1 MVCNL
6 QNQSTEDIVRIVIDF
21 LGEFLLY
28 LSSIIEC
35 EQSYSLYPI
44 QRIVE
49 IAERVHQLRCTLL
62 VQIDHIDANPTN
74 SVILDL
80 PSIGLT
86 LQELAL
92 FIRCLCKEQQPLGT
106 ISESSHTTIL
116 TQLLDWIEKLTKY
129 CMDCANRNSNA
140 QVFSSRRDS
149 IV

>member
-1 MVCNL
+1 M
-6 QNQSTEDIVRIVIDF
+6 IDF

-35 EQSYSLYPI
+35 EQSYSS
-44 QRIVE
+44 QRIVD

-62 VQIDHIDANPTN
+62 IQINHIDANPMN
-74 SVILDL
+74 SVVLDL

-92 FIRCLCKEQQPLGT
+92 FIRCLCKEQQPLTTSTQT
-106 ISESSHTTIL
+106 IIL

-129 CMDCANRNSNA
+129 CLDWTNRNSNA
-140 QVFSSRRDS
+140 QVFLF
-149 IV
+149 